1 MFLQVLLFRLILF
14 YMGIT
19 VTSLLSHPSLTMFG
33 RQDKRWLYEQ
43 IVLHKGEHFLT
54 ADRENIQFRKD
65 A

>member
-19 VTSLLSHPSLTMFG
+19 VTSLLPHPSLTMFG
-33 RQDKRWLYEQ
+33 RQDKRRLYEQ
-43 IVLHKGEHFLT
+43 IVLHKGEHFLM